1 MQHNLESLLEQLID
15 DWENELVEFKQVN
28 DSYSTSEIGKYFS
41 ALANEANLRHV
52 EKAWLIFGV
61 DNRSRKVVGSTYR
74 QEKESLNNL
83 KYQISQGADPSI
95 TFIDIHE
102 LNTSE
107 GRVLLFE
114 IPAAP
119 RGIPIAWHGHYYAR
133 AGESLTALSTEKFE
147 RIRRQAFGSDY
158 PTEKN

>member
-83 KYQISQGADPSI
+83 KYQISTSMKKKGIIQNIGSRKSPI
-95 TFIDIHE
+95 WE
-102 LNTSE
+102 LQDKSRTKKNKS
-107 GRVLLFE
+107 R
-114 IPAAP
+114 I
-119 RGIPIAWHGHYYAR
+119 
-133 AGESLTALSTEKFE
+133 KFNK
-147 RIRRQAFGSDY
+147 RYLNQ
-158 PTEKN
+158 

>member
-102 LNTSE
+102 LN
-107 GRVLLFE
+107 
-114 IPAAP
+114 
-119 RGIPIAWHGHYYAR
+119 R
-133 AGESLTALSTEKFE
+133 ALA
-147 RIRRQAFGSDY
+147 
-158 PTEKN
+158 